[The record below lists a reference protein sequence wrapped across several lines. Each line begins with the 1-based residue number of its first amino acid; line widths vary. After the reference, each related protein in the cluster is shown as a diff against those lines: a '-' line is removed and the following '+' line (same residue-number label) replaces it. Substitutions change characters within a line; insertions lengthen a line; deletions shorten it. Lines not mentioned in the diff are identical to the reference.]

1 MCFPIIAIS
10 RKDGGFVLKM
20 GCKGADRLQKVDFW
34 HFLRKESA
42 ISFVFLHRILDKL
55 TKFGHKIEISWVLAC
70 EKGLL

>member
-34 HFLRKESA
+34 HFFYVRRVQFRL
-42 ISFVFLHRILDKL
+42 FF
-55 TKFGHKIEISWVLAC
+55 T
-70 EKGLL
+70 

>member
-42 ISFVFLHRILDKL
+42 ISFVFY
-55 TKFGHKIEISWVLAC
+55 IEF
-70 EKGLL
+70 